1 MVSYFKT
8 QWWKIL
14 CGLIYI
20 IAALV
25 IMCTSTAT
33 DDTVANLSD
42 LLAEVAQI
50 ILFLV
55 AGTNWLIISFTSYN
69 EECIREL
76 DRRISQL
83 ETRSITDIDEIS
95 KNNFMVRRRLGPD
108 KEEK

>member
-8 QWWKIL
+8 QWWRIF
-14 CGLIYI
+14 CGLMCI
-20 IAALV
+20 IVALV

-55 AGTNWLIISFTSYN
+55 AGTNWFIISFISYN

-83 ETRSITDIDEIS
+83 ENRSITD
-95 KNNFMVRRRLGPD
+95 K
-108 KEEK
+108 